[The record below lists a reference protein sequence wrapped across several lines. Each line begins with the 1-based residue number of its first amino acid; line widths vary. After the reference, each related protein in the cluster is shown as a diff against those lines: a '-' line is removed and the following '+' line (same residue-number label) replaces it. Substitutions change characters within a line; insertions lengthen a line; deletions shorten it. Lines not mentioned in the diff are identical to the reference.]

1 MEGLLDE
8 KRNKE
13 LIILADLEKKENPAV
28 EKGMDDHL
36 QKKLKELDKESNTME
51 YSGTWAK
58 VIAVICICFSLF
70 QIYTGFF
77 GALDA
82 MIQRCIH
89 LSFGI
94 SLVYLLCPTKR
105 EWIRGGSVHPV
116 DLALAIIAA
125 IPPIYILVNYQQLIL
140 RAGTVTPVDTFM
152 GVLGMLMVIEAARR
166 IVGLPIVI
174 VVLCFLAYGFFGRY
188 MPGPL
193 AHRGLTVN
201 QMVGHLFYTT
211 EGVFGI
217 PMGVSSTFIFLFILF
232 IYPHSAHLFPLPA
245 SVLLAYTA

>member
-51 YSGTWAK
+51 YSGMWAK

-217 PMGVSSTFIFLFILF
+217 PMGVSSTFIFLFILLGR
-232 IYPHSAHLFPLPA
+232 ILKNRSRKILY
-245 SVLLAYTA
+245 